1 MLMAEKI
8 ICYELG
14 EMSEEEEINFF
25 KELIDNGMAWS
36 LQGHYGRRAYQLIE
50 EGVIEPPVDWKV
62 FGNLDYR

>member
-8 ICYELG
+8 IRYELG

-36 LQGHYGRRAYQLIE
+36 LQGHYGRRAYQMIE
-50 EGVIEPPVDWKV
+50 EGIIEMPADWKV